1 MPLTAAEAKQLR
13 YLLKKAGL
21 EVPLDLSPRKRG
33 RHERA
38 DDPMLAGL
46 ELFLRIA
53 KRDCDGMSRKAA
65 LHRFFDGIYKRGK
78 FGSSANAVVARFDRK
93 LRERGFNKRDI
104 KTLVPPG
111 IDSSMIR
118 IGFETTEFLDDKT
131 DD

>member
-1 MPLTAAEAKQLR
+1 MSLTAAEARQLR

-21 EVPLDLSPRKRG
+21 EVPPDLSPRKRG
-33 RHERA
+33 KRELA

-53 KRDCDGMSRKAA
+53 KRDLGMSRKAA

-78 FGSSANAVVARFDRK
+78 FGASANAVVARIDRK
-93 LRERGFNKRDI
+93 LREHGFNKRDI
-104 KTLVPPG
+104 KTLVVPPG
-111 IDSSMIR
+111 VDPTMIR
-118 IGFETTEFLDDKT
+118 IGFETTKFIDDKA